1 MTMEK
6 FPKHFIDAILS
17 KECILFIGSGISM
30 WSGLPD
36 WGRLIEQM
44 VEFLSDRR
52 LQAEE
57 KSEINQIL
65 SRGDLLTAASLCA
78 PLMRKGN
85 FRDFIDEIFID
96 PNPKPHE
103 IHRIIVDLGPDS
115 FITTNYDRLID
126 AAYQMVHDGLVLSP
140 VNNDQ
145 PIEQARILKHGAS
158 RFIFTP
164 HGRVEKCDTIV
175 LTREDYRG
183 LKYNSKATIQTLQH
197 LLISRPVVYLGF
209 GLQDPD
215 FLMLKDEIAA
225 TYQGGERDHFA
236 IMPDVSDLQ
245 KNFWND
251 QYGINI
257 LSYKTKEIEVTGDDG
272 YKKRYKNHDEL
283 LLLLQDLR
291 RTLKERSTIKTVVS
305 TAKDPTP
312 SFAVQIRSSLIRYC
326 EDIVHNFSV
335 RRSNGF
341 ALTAIFRKEL
351 SPDTE
356 PGGDYGKQPSPFTR
370 TKNIPVLEL
379 LNSYSNLILI
389 GSPGAGKT
397 HAVTTY
403 AAILAESTLN
413 MLRSTSEPE
422 DANIMHSIP
431 LILPMKEYTGDIKEM
446 IASRLPRSVDADRAL
461 EYGCLVL
468 IFDAVN
474 EVSRDL
480 VDTKVLA
487 NNISWIVN
495 RFPRNKFISTSRSM
509 NYVSFLAPS
518 VFELQPI
525 SLEAI
530 DHYLEARCSI
540 SLNSLSDSIIEML
553 TNPLFL
559 TLFVQANKEG
569 RGKISNADN
578 LLREYFSTIEQ
589 KLIQETELTDL
600 PLIKLL
606 TPIAYRMIDQ
616 GSQTILPD
624 HILAQFHSIF
634 RDYSQLGSN
643 AASDVFQTLISLGVL
658 VPDAEGKIGLFH
670 QTALEYL
677 AAVELVSLY
686 QKDPFVIGEKLNL
699 FRWDETIILFISLLS
714 PEQSKAVLRQ
724 IAETDIVFAC
734 RAFEYATIQEQN
746 IGLQLF
752 DIISEKLANTL
763 LSNAEKESLSQA
775 IPHIGPYGRKEVLLR
790 LLDDPVMAGAAAIS
804 LARMGVE
811 EAVPKITELLLKDNV
826 WPSDFAQAFELLADE
841 SMIPQL
847 IKYGKEVEEEGLAD
861 SNLADILSSFES
873 EELYTEISK
882 LVQSE
887 VTKERQFAANIFEK
901 IDSDRARE
909 CLAQM
914 LYDSDAEVR
923 WRAIFGLG
931 GAFGR
936 RPHESTAIVS
946 QMFELLANEESG
958 KWAAEYLRDLADDA
972 IIMGAVSRLRS
983 PRNEHDR
990 INLCAVIAKS
1000 DPETS
1005 KQMLFDTLDNYNPS
1019 FHEPLYN
1026 ALSSLGKDHIIP
1038 EIFAYLETDDV
1049 KLRLTV
1055 LETLQWT
1062 LGHDEQLPI
1071 SKEDCEHLTTL
1082 WETSDEYMEKNIAGC
1097 LLTDN
1102 FSVVSKDMLL
1112 KRFNDATYP
1121 FRERLI
1127 EFVARLPLVRGDLS
1141 IDVIEWL
1148 VTRLGYDGET
1158 HPVYSWNPV
1167 AHILGMVCDEGTLK
1181 EKLIPLLNSSNE
1193 VLRSNAYIAVSEAE
1207 RILGKRF
1214 IRK

>member
-1 MTMEK
+1 MYN
-6 FPKHFIDAILS
+6 FPKLFIDAIQS
-17 KECILFIGSGISM
+17 KECILFVGSGISV
-30 WSGLPD
+30 WSGLPS
-36 WGRLIEQM
+36 WERLLKLI
-44 VEFLSDRR
+44 VEFLSDRG

-78 PLMRKGN
+78 SLMRKGN
-85 FRDFIDEIFID
+85 FRDFIDEVFID
-96 PNPKPHE
+96 PTPKPHE

-126 AAYQMVHDGLVLSP
+126 DAYQIVHDGLVLFP

-145 PIEQARILKHGAS
+145 PIEQARIMKHGAS

-215 FLMLKDEIAA
+215 FLMIKDEIAA
-225 TYQGGERDHFA
+225 TYQGGEREHFA

-272 YKKRYKNHDEL
+272 YKKRYKNHDGL

-291 RTLKERSTIKTVVS
+291 RILEERSTIKTVVS
-305 TAKDPTP
+305 TAKEPTP

-326 EDIVHNFSV
+326 EDIVHSFSA

-351 SPDTE
+351 SPDIE
-356 PGGDYGKQPSPFTR
+356 LGGDYGKQPSPFTR

-379 LNSYSNLILI
+379 LNSYGNLILI

-403 AAILAESTLN
+403 AAILAESTLD
-413 MLRSTSEPE
+413 MLLSTSEPK
-422 DANIMHSIP
+422 DANIVHSIP

-495 RFPRNKFISTSRSM
+495 RFPRNKFIFTSRSM
-509 NYVSFLAPS
+509 NYVSFLTPS

-530 DHYLEARCSI
+530 DHYLEASCSI
-540 SLNSLSDSIIEML
+540 SLNSLSDNIIEML

-569 RGKISNADN
+569 RDKISNADN
-578 LLREYFSTIEQ
+578 LLREYFSTVEH

-606 TPIAYRMIDQ
+606 TPIAYRIIDQ

-624 HILAQFHSIF
+624 PILAHFHSIF

-686 QKDPFVIGEKLNL
+686 HNDPLVLEERLDL
-699 FRWDETIILFISLLS
+699 FRWDETIILFLSLLS
-714 PEQSKAVLRQ
+714 SEQSKAVLRR
-724 IAETDIVFAC
+724 IAETDIIFAC
-734 RAFEYATIQEQN
+734 RAFESATIQEQA
-746 IGLQLF
+746 IGIQLF
-752 DIISEKLANTL
+752 DTISEKLAKSN
-763 LSNAEKESLSQA
+763 LSDAEKESLAQA
-775 IPHIGPYGRKEVLLR
+775 IHHIGPYGRKEVLLR
-790 LLDDPVMAGAAAIS
+790 LLEDPVMAREAAIA
-804 LARMGVE
+804 LARMRAK
-811 EAVPKITELLLKDNV
+811 EALPKITELLLKDDV

-841 SMIPQL
+841 SLIPQL
-847 IKYGKEVEEEGLAD
+847 IEYGKKVEEDGLVD
-861 SNLADILSSFES
+861 SNLADILSNFES

-882 LVQSE
+882 LAQSE
-887 VTKERQFAANIFEK
+887 VAKERQFAAEILEK

-914 LYDSDAEVR
+914 LSDLDSKVR
-923 WRAIFGLG
+923 WRAIFGLRG
-931 GAFGR
+931 PYDR
-936 RPHESTAIVS
+936 RPYKSAAIVS

-958 KWAAEYLRDLADDA
+958 DEAAQYLRDLADDA
-972 IIMGAVSRLRS
+972 IIKEAASRLQS
-983 PRNEHDR
+983 PRNEHER
-990 INLCAVIAKS
+990 VNLCAVIAKS
-1000 DPETS
+1000 YPETS
-1005 KQMLFDTLDNYNPS
+1005 KKMLFDALDSYNPS
-1019 FHEPLYN
+1019 FHESLYN
-1026 ALSSLGKDHIIP
+1026 ALASLGKEYIIP
-1038 EIFAYLETDDV
+1038 DIFAYLETDDV

-1055 LETLQWT
+1055 LETLRWT
-1062 LGHDEQLPI
+1062 LRHDEQSPI
-1071 SKEDCEHLTTL
+1071 NKENCEHIITL
-1082 WETSDEYMEKNIAGC
+1082 WETSDEYMEKHIAGC
-1097 LLTDN
+1097 LLTNN
-1102 FSVVSKDMLL
+1102 FSAVSKDMLL
-1112 KRFNDATYP
+1112 KRFSDVAYP

-1127 EFVARLPLVRGDLS
+1127 EFVARLPLVKGDLS
-1141 IDVIEWL
+1141 MDVIEWL

-1158 HPVYSWNPV
+1158 HPIYSWNPV
-1167 AHILGMVCDEGTLK
+1167 ARILGMICDEGILK
-1181 EKLIPLLNSSNE
+1181 EKLIPLLKSSNE

-1207 RILGKRF
+1207 RVLGKRF
-1214 IRK
+1214 IKK

>member
-1 MTMEK
+1 MER

-30 WSGLPD
+30 WSGLPG

-85 FRDFIDEIFID
+85 FRDFIDEVFID

-126 AAYQMVHDGLVLSP
+126 SAYQMVHDGLVLSP

-158 RFIFTP
+158 RFIFAP
-164 HGRVEKCDTIV
+164 HGRVEKCGTIV

-215 FLMLKDEIAA
+215 FLMIKDEIAA

-245 KNFWND
+245 KDFWNE

-257 LSYKTKEIEVTGDDG
+257 LSYKTKEIEVTGDG
-272 YKKRYKNHDEL
+272 GCKKIYQNHDEL

-305 TAKDPTP
+305 TAKEPTP

-326 EDIVHNFSV
+326 EDIVYKFSV

-370 TKNIPVLEL
+370 TKNMPVLEL
-379 LNSYSNLILI
+379 LNSYNNLILI

-413 MLRSTSEPE
+413 MLRSTSEPK
-422 DANIMHSIP
+422 DANIVHSIP

-487 NNISWIVN
+487 NNISWIVS
-495 RFPRNKFISTSRSM
+495 RFPRNKFIFTSRSM
-509 NYVSFLAPS
+509 NYVSFLKPS

-569 RGKISNADN
+569 RSKISNADN

-589 KLIQETELTDL
+589 KLIQETELADL

-616 GSQTILPD
+616 GSQTVLPD
-624 HILAQFHSIF
+624 HILAHFHSIF

-643 AASDVFQTLISLGVL
+643 AASEIFQTLISLGVL

-686 QKDPFVIGEKLNL
+686 HNDPLVLEEKLDL

-714 PEQSKAVLRQ
+714 PEQSKAVLSQ

-734 RAFEYATIQEQN
+734 RAFESATIQEQN
-746 IGLQLF
+746 IGLQLS
-752 DIISEKLANTL
+752 DIISEKLANAL
-763 LSNAEKESLSQA
+763 LSNAEKHSIAQA
-775 IPHIGPYGRKEVLLR
+775 IHHIGPYGRKAMLLR
-790 LLDDPVMAGAAAIS
+790 LLDDPVMAGESAIS
-804 LARMGVE
+804 LARMGVKG
-811 EAVPKITELLLKDNV
+811 AVPKITELLLNDNV
-826 WPSDFAQAFELLADE
+826 WPSDFAQSLELLADE

-847 IKYGKEVEEEGLAD
+847 IKYGNEVEEEGLAD
-861 SNLADILSSFES
+861 SNLAEILSNFES
-873 EELYTEISK
+873 NELYTEISK

-887 VTKERQFAANIFEK
+887 VAKERQFAAEILKK

-914 LYDSDAEVR
+914 LYDSDAGVR
-923 WRAIFGLG
+923 WGAIFGLG
-931 GAFGR
+931 GAFDR
-936 RPHESTAIVS
+936 RPYESTAIVS

-958 KWAAEYLRDLADDA
+958 EWAAGYLRGLTDDA
-972 IIMGAVSRLRS
+972 ITKEAASRLQS
-983 PRNEHDR
+983 PRNEYDR

-1005 KQMLFDTLDNYNPS
+1005 KRTLFDALDNYNPA
-1019 FHEPLYN
+1019 FHKPLYN
-1026 ALSSLGKDHIIP
+1026 AIASLSKDYIIP

-1055 LETLQWT
+1055 LETLRWT
-1062 LGHDEQLPI
+1062 LGHDEQLHI
-1071 SKEDCEHLTTL
+1071 SKEDCEHIITL
-1082 WETSDEYMEKNIAGC
+1082 WENSDDYMGKNIAGC

-1102 FSVVSKDMLL
+1102 FSAVSKGMLL
-1112 KRFNDATYP
+1112 KRFSDATYP
-1121 FRERLI
+1121 FREQLI
-1127 EFVARLPLVRGDLS
+1127 EFVARLPLVKGDLS
-1141 IDVIEWL
+1141 MDVIEWL

-1158 HPVYSWNPV
+1158 HPVYSWNP
-1167 AHILGMVCDEGTLK
+1167 AARILGMVCDEGTLK